1 MKASA
6 WPDAIRS
13 TGTPN
18 ARPRTATV
26 TGDTARTAKGHSMT
40 KGTRQDNAYDAM
52 APRVGNA
59 PNGSVKHGKPD
70 RGLIVHPPMW
80 TPTTVGIL
88 LWMTTP

>member
-1 MKASA
+1 
-6 WPDAIRS
+6 
-13 TGTPN
+13 
-18 ARPRTATV
+18 
-26 TGDTARTAKGHSMT
+26 MT